1 MNTRKEVINTRTNTR
16 TDTRMK
22 VINTRTDTRMNTR
35 MEVFIVEEKK
45 QALRR
50 VLVMM
55 LVDILVRVIVCVFG
69 GR

>member
-1 MNTRKEVINTRTNTR
+1 MNTRKEVINTRTDTR

-22 VINTRTDTRMNTR
+22 VINTRMNTR

-55 LVDILVRVIVCVFG
+55 LVDIPIRVIVCVFG